1 MISDK
6 TIITFGKHIGK
17 TAKKVYDYDKK
28 YVNYLLKYNNFNYT
42 NKNLKIYDL
51 KIYFINKIIN
61 SKKCINCNVLKIC
74 VCKDSIYFKEYH
86 SK

>member
-17 TAKKVYDYDKK
+17 TAKRVYEYDKK
-28 YVNYLLKYNNFNYT
+28 YVNNILYINIYKDT
-42 NKNLKIYDL
+42 NKNFKIYDL
-51 KIYFINKIIN
+51 KIYFINKILN

-74 VCKDSIYFKEYH
+74 ICKDNIYFKEYH